1 MWLLRIEFPLNDSF
15 IISFKKKARM
25 DLFSNKYDN
34 SKNNKIIYFIMIIL
48 VWVNLREAVA

>member
-1 MWLLRIEFPLNDSF
+1 
-15 IISFKKKARM
+15 M